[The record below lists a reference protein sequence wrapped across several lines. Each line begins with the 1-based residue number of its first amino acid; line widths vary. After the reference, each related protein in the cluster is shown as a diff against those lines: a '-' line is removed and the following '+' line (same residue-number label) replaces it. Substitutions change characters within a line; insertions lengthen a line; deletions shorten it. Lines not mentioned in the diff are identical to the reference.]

1 MVTSGSKPGQGLD
14 PLVGASYASRSP
26 DATNMAAVAQMLQAR
41 DMANMQRS
49 VFRPKYISCHDH
61 LSAGAYP
68 ILKAARPKMPHGS
81 AEVLGKSR
89 RWKRSCTYWH
99 LLAQGAAN
107 SIQSRFGLRYK
118 LCPADARRPFSRRH
132 SMPSFPGVDYLDFDS
147 LLSDEEKLA
156 RNTARQFVDAEI
168 MPLIEEYNREGKFPV
183 QLVPQMAELGLFGA
197 SLKGYGCA
205 GMSNVEYG
213 LVTQELERGD
223 SGLRSFVSVQSALVM
238 YPIHAFGSDAQKE
251 KWLPLLQQG
260 KAIGCFG
267 LTEPQFGSN
276 PGGLLTRAV
285 KKGDSYVLNGE
296 KMWITNGSI
305 SALAVIWAKTEDD
318 KIRGFLVE
326 KGTPG
331 FKAWD
336 VHGKYSLRASVT
348 SGLAMTDCEIPT
360 ANLLPGVEGLKGP
373 LSCLNQARYGIGWG
387 AIGAAM
393 ACYDSALTYAKQRK
407 QFDNK
412 PIASHQLVQEKLVWM
427 ITEIT
432 KAQFLAL
439 QVGRLKDQ
447 GRVHPSHISMMKM
460 NNVWVARESASR
472 AREILGAND

>member
-1 MVTSGSKPGQGLD
+1 
-14 PLVGASYASRSP
+14 
-26 DATNMAAVAQMLQAR
+26 
-41 DMANMQRS
+41 
-49 VFRPKYISCHDH
+49 
-61 LSAGAYP
+61 
-68 ILKAARPKMPHGS
+68 
-81 AEVLGKSR
+81 
-89 RWKRSCTYWH
+89 
-99 LLAQGAAN
+99 
-107 SIQSRFGLRYK
+107 
-118 LCPADARRPFSRRH
+118 
-132 SMPSFPGVDYLDFDS
+132 MPSFPGVDFLDFDS

-156 RNTARQFVDAEI
+156 RQTARQFVDDEI
-168 MPLIEEYNREGKFPV
+168 MPIIEQYNREGKFPV

-223 SGLRSFVSVQSALVM
+223 SGLRSFISVQSALVM
-238 YPIHAFGSDAQKE
+238 YPIHAFGSDAQKD

-276 PGGLLTRAV
+276 PGGMLTRAV
-285 KKGDSYVLNGE
+285 KKGDTYILNGE

-305 SALAVIWAKTEDD
+305 SDIAVIWAKTEDD

-331 FKAWD
+331 YKAWD

-348 SGLAMTDCEIPT
+348 SGLAMTDCKIP
-360 ANLLPGVEGLKGP
+360 AINLLPGVEGLKGP

-407 QFDNK
+407 QFNNK

-427 ITEIT
+427 INEIT
-432 KAQFLAL
+432 KAQLLAL
-439 QVGRLKDQ
+439 QVGKLKDK
-447 GRVHPSHISMMKM
+447 GRVHPSHISMLKM
-460 NNVWVARESASR
+460 NNVWMALETARM
-472 AREILGAND
+472 ARQILGANGIVDDYPIMRHMNNLESVITYEGTHDIHKLIIGERITGIAAFE